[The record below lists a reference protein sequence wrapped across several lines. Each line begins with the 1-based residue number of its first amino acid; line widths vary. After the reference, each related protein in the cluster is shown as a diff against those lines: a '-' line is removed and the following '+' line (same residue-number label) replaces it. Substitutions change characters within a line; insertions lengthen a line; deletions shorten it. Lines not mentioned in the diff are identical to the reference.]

1 MQDLIAVAGS
11 GPLTMSSREI
21 AELCEKRHDHV
32 IRDIE
37 KMLAELGEDAPKFG
51 AIYQD
56 AYGRDKKEYR
66 LPKDLTLTLV
76 AGYNVRLRK
85 AIIDRWQQLE
95 AEAAT
100 GGFNIP
106 KTLPEALRLAAE
118 QAEKVLALESKV
130 RADQPKVEF
139 YDEFINADG
148 LYTLQNAGRA
158 LGCHPNLF
166 CAWLREGGYLFRQDG
181 SLVPYVRWRAQGLF
195 EIRNNIC
202 TSDGKARPQSYIT
215 PKGLEYFSS
224 RVPPEVKVSKFCMEA
239 L

>member
-1 MQDLIAVAGS
+1 MQDLISVTGS

-21 AELCEKRHDHV
+21 AELCEKEHAHV
-32 IRDIE
+32 MRDIRV
-37 KMLAELGEDAPKFG
+37 MLDGLGEGQSKFG
-51 AIYQD
+51 STYLD
-56 AYGRDKKEYR
+56 AQGKERACYL
-66 LPKDLTLTLV
+66 LPKRETLILV
-76 AGYNVRLRK
+76 SGYSVALRSR
-85 AIIDRWQQLE
+85 IIDRWQQLE

-195 EIRNNIC
+195 EVKNNIC
-202 TSDGKARPQSYIT
+202 TSDGRARPQSYIT
-215 PKGLEYFSS
+215 PKGVQYFAKLVPDEI
-224 RVPPEVKVSKFCMEA
+224 RVGVMA
-239 L
+239 